1 MLLWKEK
8 ATCESHN
15 GSKPKKYFG
24 QIHFPATRLCKSFSN
39 NSRVIL
45 SFLAPVLWR
54 VVWQSALACVFIS
67 PYFLIPLNAWLTY
80 RLPEWNVQ
88 PWSLHSCRV
97 WARERISGTRV
108 SFFFF
113 FGWLIWMWKM
123 LISFFGLLSLPS
135 VSRGKHLCQNWI
147 LVTARVILAH
157 VHRLFPPLR
166 PWLTAGARCD
176 GPWAGPW
183 AELTR
188 GDKQPLWLIQLGVR
202 LGWLWTVRGCPRS
215 HAEKA
220 PRTHKTPPHPRLGVK
235 PTITALRGNNA
246 NRWLLFCVSF
256 LPIVAVKTGAGE
268 NMFSSHF
275 FFFFS
280 AKYVVQYLRFISE
293 K

>member
-1 MLLWKEK
+1 M
-8 ATCESHN
+8 CPN
-15 GSKPKKYFG
+15 KKYFG
-24 QIHFPATRLCKSFSN
+24 QIHFPATWLCKSFSN

-45 SFLAPVLWR
+45 SFLATVLWR

-80 RLPEWNVQ
+80 RLPEWNLQ
-88 PWSLHSCRV
+88 PWSLHSCWV

-108 SFFFF
+108 SFFFV
-113 FGWLIWMWKM
+113 G
-123 LISFFGLLSLPS
+123 SFECGKCWFPFLFAFPAS
-135 VSRGKHLCQNWI
+135 VSCGKHLCQNWI

-166 PWLTAGARCD
+166 PWLTAGVRCD

-183 AELTR
+183 AELTC

-215 HAEKA
+215 HTEKA
-220 PRTHKTPPHPRLGVK
+220 PHTHKTPQLGVK

-246 NRWLLFCVSF
+246 NRWLLFCVSPVSF
-256 LPIVAVKTGAGE
+256 LPIIAVKTAAWE

-275 FFFFS
+275 FFFCQ
-280 AKYVVQYLRFISE
+280 YVLQFLRFISE